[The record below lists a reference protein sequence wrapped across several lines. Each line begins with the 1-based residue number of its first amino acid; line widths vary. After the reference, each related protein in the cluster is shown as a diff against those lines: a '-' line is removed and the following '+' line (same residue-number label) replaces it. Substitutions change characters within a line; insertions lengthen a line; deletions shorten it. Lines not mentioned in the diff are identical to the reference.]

1 MKDQNAI
8 RHMGRSI
15 PMREASP
22 LLRGQGTYVGDLRFP
37 GMLHAAVLRSPHA
50 HAQIRSIDA
59 SGAVA
64 MAGVVRVL
72 TGEDIREAIEPFPSS
87 FEFHPR
93 PWLEAIK
100 PVLKG
105 PRARV
110 LALGKVRY
118 VGEPVAMVVAEDRYL
133 AEDALDG
140 IAVDYEELPPLVDPE
155 AALEPDAVRVHE
167 DAEDNVVFHFSIA
180 KGDVE
185 RALEDAPHRIR
196 ERLHHRRHG
205 GIPMEGRGVV
215 ATAEAKHRRLTV
227 WSSTQVPHSVRRQI
241 AAQLGLAEETIRVV
255 APHVGGGFGPK
266 VLVYPEEVLVPF
278 LALELGR
285 PVQWVEDRREHF
297 VSTAHARDQ
306 IHYVEVGFDDD
317 GRILGLKDR
326 FLLDN
331 GAYNP
336 MGLTDAYNTSAHLQG
351 PYRIPSLAVTG
362 TCVATNKVP
371 NAPYRGAGRP
381 EAVFVMERCIDR
393 IAGELGLDPAE
404 VRFRNFVQPEEIPYD
419 AGVLYRDGEP
429 VRYDNGDFP
438 GTLRKALDAC
448 RYEEVRAGQKEAA
461 RYREAR
467 RDRQAARGG
476 GALRDAD
483 AAAGSSDPM
492 QEVQGALRDP
502 DAGHEGLRDGQSPRD
517 GRYPG
522 VGIGFYTEGTGVGS
536 FEGARVE
543 VDSWG
548 KLLVSV
554 GASGH
559 GQGHETVFAQ
569 LTADLWGVTPEDVT
583 VVGGDTDAIRYGVG
597 TFASRSTVNAG
608 TAIHEASGRLKA
620 KVFELAGH
628 LLEANPDDLTTRD
641 GRVFVEERPDHGV
654 SLAELAGAAVPG
666 WATKLPEGMEP
677 RLEATYYYVPQTVTW
692 AHAAHVAV
700 VEVDADT
707 GEVTLLDYAVAHD
720 SGPAINPLFVE
731 GQVRGGVAQGIGGA
745 LYEEFVYDELGQLLT
760 GTFMDYLLPSCGE
773 VPAIKQV
780 HLETPSPLNPLGLK
794 GIGEGGAIAPP
805 VAVANAVVDAL
816 RPLGGIEISE
826 TPVTPERVLA
836 LIRRHRI
843 A

>member
-1 MKDQNAI
+1 MKDPGAR

-15 PMREASP
+15 PMREAEP
-22 LLRGQGTYVGDLRFP
+22 LLRGHGTYVSDLRFP

-50 HAQIRSIDA
+50 HARIRGIDTSA
-59 SGAVA
+59 ALT
-64 MAGVVRVL
+64 MPGVVRVL
-72 TGEDIREAIEPFPSS
+72 AGEDIRDAIEPFPSS
-87 FEFHPR
+87 FEFHPP
-93 PWLEAIK
+93 PWLDAVK

-110 LALGKVRY
+110 LALGKVHY
-118 VGEPVAMVVAEDRYL
+118 VGEPVAMVVAEDRYR

-140 IAVDYEELPPLVDPE
+140 IAVDYEPLPPVVDPE
-155 AALEPDAVRVHE
+155 AALEPDAGLVHD
-167 DAEDNVVFHFSIA
+167 DAGDNVVFRFSIA

-185 RALEDAPHRIR
+185 RALENAPHRIE

-205 GIPMEGRGVV
+205 GVPMEGRGVL
-215 ATAEAKHRRLTV
+215 ATTEVKPRRLTV
-227 WSSTQVPHSVRRQI
+227 WSSTQVPHSVRRQV

-266 VLVYPEEVLVPF
+266 VLVYPEEVLVPY
-278 LALELGR
+278 LSLELGR
-285 PVQWVEDRREHF
+285 PVQWIEDRREHF
-297 VSTAHARDQ
+297 ISTAHARDQ
-306 IHYVEVGFDDD
+306 IHYVELAFDED
-317 GRILGLKDR
+317 GRILALKDR

-419 AGVLYRDGEP
+419 AGILYRDGEP

-438 GTLRKALDAC
+438 ATLTKAMDAC
-448 RYEEVRAGQKEAA
+448 RYRDVRARQEEAQ
-461 RYREAR
+461 R
-467 RDRQAARGG
+467 
-476 GALRDAD
+476 
-483 AAAGSSDPM
+483 AG
-492 QEVQGALRDP
+492 R
-502 DAGHEGLRDGQSPRD
+502 HI
-517 GRYPG
+517 G

-543 VDSWG
+543 VDSSG

-569 LTADLWGVTPEDVT
+569 LAADLWGVTPEDVT
-583 VVGGDTDAIRYGVG
+583 VVGGDTDAIRYGCG

-608 TAIHEASGRLKA
+608 TAIHEATRRLKE

-666 WATKLPEGMEP
+666 WASRLPEGMEP
-677 RLEATYYYVPQTVTW
+677 NLEASYYYVPQTVTW
-692 AHAAHVAV
+692 ANAAHVAV
-700 VEVDADT
+700 VEVDPGT
-707 GEVTLLDYAVAHD
+707 GEVRLLDYAVAHD

-745 LYEEFVYDELGQLLT
+745 LYEEFVYDDLGQLLT
-760 GTFMDYLLPSCGE
+760 GTLLDYLLPGCGE
-773 VPAIKQV
+773 IPNIRQV

-805 VAVANAVVDAL
+805 VAIANAVVDAL
-816 RPLGGIEISE
+816 RPLGVEISE
-826 TPVTPERVLA
+826 TPVTPERLLA
-836 LIRRHRI
+836 LIRQRR
-843 A
+843 AR

>member
-1 MKDQNAI
+1 
-8 RHMGRSI
+8 
-15 PMREASP
+15 
-22 LLRGQGTYVGDLRFP
+22 
-37 GMLHAAVLRSPHA
+37 
-50 HAQIRSIDA
+50 
-59 SGAVA
+59 
-64 MAGVVRVL
+64 
-72 TGEDIREAIEPFPSS
+72 
-87 FEFHPR
+87 
-93 PWLEAIK
+93 
-100 PVLKG
+100 
-105 PRARV
+105 V

-140 IAVDYEELPPLVDPE
+140 VAVDYEELPPVVDPE
-155 AALEPDAVRVHE
+155 AALEPDAVRLHE
-167 DAEDNVVFHFSIA
+167 DADDNVVFHFSIA

-185 RALEDAPHRIR
+185 RALENAPHRIE

-205 GIPMEGRGVV
+205 GIPMEGRGLV
-215 ATAEAKHRRLTV
+215 AMAEVKPRRLTV

-241 AAQLGLAEETIRVV
+241 AAQLGMTEETIRVV

-266 VLVYPEEVLVPF
+266 VLVYPEEVLVPY

-285 PVQWVEDRREHF
+285 PVQWIEDRREHF
-297 VSTAHARDQ
+297 ISTAHARDQ
-306 IHYVEVGFDDD
+306 IHYVELGFDDD

-351 PYRIPSLAVTG
+351 PYRVPSLAVTG

-419 AGVLYRDGEP
+419 AGVLYRDGMP

-438 GTLRKALDAC
+438 ATLHKALEAC
-448 RYEEVRAGQKEAA
+448 RYQEVRSLQK
-461 RYREAR
+461 
-467 RDRQAARGG
+467 QAAREREAGSDAEVG
-476 GALRDAD
+476 RDPETVGEGDAPHRAD
-483 AAAGSSDPM
+483 ARREDN
-492 QEVQGALRDP
+492 V
-502 DAGHEGLRDGQSPRD
+502 LRDGETPQD
-517 GRYPG
+517 GRYVG

-543 VDSWG
+543 VDSSG
-548 KLLVSV
+548 KLHVSV

-569 LTADLWGVTPEDVT
+569 LTADLWGVAPEDVT

-608 TAIHEASGRLKA
+608 TAIHEATGRLKA

-641 GRVFVEERPDHGV
+641 GRVFVAERPDRGV

-666 WATKLPEGMEP
+666 WASKLPEGMDP

-700 VEVDADT
+700 VEVDTGT
-707 GEVTLLDYAVAHD
+707 GEVKLLDYAVAHD

-760 GTFMDYLLPSCGE
+760 GTFLDYLLPSCGE
-773 VPAIKQV
+773 VPDIRQV

-816 RPLGGIEISE
+816 RPLGKVEITE

-836 LIRRHRI
+836 LLRKHRVG
-843 A
+843 

>member
-1 MKDQNAI
+1 MKDQGAI

-15 PMREASP
+15 PMREADP
-22 LLRGQGTYVGDLRFP
+22 LLRGHGTYVGDLRLP

-50 HAQIRSIDA
+50 HATIRSIDA
-59 SGAVA
+59 SGALA
-64 MAGVVRVL
+64 MPGVVRVL
-72 TGEDIREAIEPFPSS
+72 TGEDIRDAIAPFPPS
-87 FEFHPR
+87 FEFHPAS
-93 PWLEAIK
+93 WLDAIK

-118 VGEPVAMVVAEDRYL
+118 VGEPVAMVVAEDRYR

-140 IAVDYEELPPLVDPE
+140 IAVEYEELPPVVDPE
-155 AALEPDAVRVHE
+155 AALEPDAARVHE
-167 DAEDNVVFHFSIA
+167 DAGDNVVFHFSIA

-185 RALEDAPHRIR
+185 RALEDAPHSIE

-215 ATAEAKHRRLTV
+215 AMAETKPRRLTV

-241 AAQLGLAEETIRVV
+241 ASLLDLTEESIRVV

-266 VLVYPEEVLVPF
+266 VVVYPEEVLVPY
-278 LALELGR
+278 LGLELGR

-306 IHYVEVGFDDD
+306 VHYVEVGFDDD
-317 GRILGLKDR
+317 GRIVGLKDR

-351 PYRIPSLAVTG
+351 PYRIPNLAVTG

-404 VRFRNFVQPEEIPYD
+404 VRFRNFVQPDDIPYD

-438 GTLRKALDAC
+438 ATLAKALDAC
-448 RYEEVRAGQKEAA
+448 CYDDVRARQQAAA
-461 RYREAR
+461 RDRENI
-467 RDRQAARGG
+467 
-476 GALRDAD
+476 GADEPA
-483 AAAGSSDPM
+483 
-492 QEVQGALRDP
+492 
-502 DAGHEGLRDGQSPRD
+502 RD
-517 GRYPG
+517 GRYVG

-543 VDSWG
+543 VDSAG

-559 GQGHETVFAQ
+559 GQGHETVFSQ
-569 LTADLWGVTPEDVT
+569 VTADLWGVTPDDVT
-583 VVGGDTDAIRYGVG
+583 VVGGDTDAIRYGIG

-608 TAIHEASGRLKA
+608 TAIHEASQRLKTKLFA
-620 KVFELAGH
+620 LAGH
-628 LLEANPDDLTTRD
+628 LLEANPDDLATRD
-641 GRVFVEERPDHGV
+641 GRVFVAERPDRGLT
-654 SLAELAGAAVPG
+654 LAELADAAVPG
-666 WATKLPEGMEP
+666 WASKLPDGMEP
-677 RLEATYYYVPQTVTW
+677 NLEATYYYVPRTVTW

-700 VEVDADT
+700 VEVDAAT
-707 GEVTLLDYAVAHD
+707 GEVKLLDYAVAHD
-720 SGPAINPLFVE
+720 SGPAVNPLFVE

-745 LYEEFVYDELGQLLT
+745 LYEEFVYDDLGQLLT

-816 RPLGGIEISE
+816 RPLGRVEISE
-826 TPVTPERVLA
+826 TPVTPDRVLA
-836 LIRRHRI
+836 LIRTHRPPNS
-843 A
+843 

>member
-1 MKDQNAI
+1 MKDKGAT

-15 PMREASP
+15 PMREAEP
-22 LLRGQGTYVGDLRFP
+22 LLRGRGTYVGDMRLP

-50 HAQIRSIDA
+50 HARIRTIDV

-64 MAGVVRVL
+64 MQGVVRVL
-72 TGEDIREAIEPFPSS
+72 TGEDIRNAIEPFPSS
-87 FEFHPR
+87 FEFHPA
-93 PWLEAIK
+93 PWLQAIK

-110 LALGKVRY
+110 LALGRVRY
-118 VGEPVAMVVAEDRYL
+118 VGEPVAMVVAEDRYV

-140 IAVDYEELPPLVDPE
+140 VAVDYEELPPVVDPE
-155 AALEPDAVRVHE
+155 AALEPDAVRIHE
-167 DAEDNVVFHFSIA
+167 DADDNVVFHFSIA

-185 RALEDAPHRIR
+185 RALENAPHRI
-196 ERLHHRRHG
+196 EDRLHHRRHG

-215 ATAEAKHRRLTV
+215 AMAEVKPRRLTV

-241 AAQLGLAEETIRVV
+241 AVQLGMTEETIRVV

-266 VLVYPEEVLVPF
+266 VLVYPEEVLVPY

-285 PVQWVEDRREHF
+285 PVQWIEDRREHF
-297 VSTAHARDQ
+297 ISTAHARDQ
-306 IHYVEVGFDDD
+306 IHYVELGFDDD
-317 GRILGLKDR
+317 GRILALKDR

-351 PYRIPSLAVTG
+351 PYRVPTLAVTG

-419 AGVLYRDGEP
+419 AGVLYRDGMP

-438 GTLRKALDAC
+438 ATLTKALDAC
-448 RYEEVRAGQKEAA
+448 GYHDVRARQK
-461 RYREAR
+461 
-467 RDRQAARGG
+467 QAAYQRESAA
-476 GALRDAD
+476 GAEPGRDAQTL
-483 AAAGSSDPM
+483 GEGGTPHR
-492 QEVQGALRDP
+492 V
-502 DAGHEGLRDGQSPRD
+502 DAGREGNVLRHEEASRD
-517 GRYPG
+517 GRYLG

-543 VDSWG
+543 VDSSG
-548 KLLVSV
+548 KLFVSV

-559 GQGHETVFAQ
+559 GQGHETVFSQ
-569 LTADLWGVTPEDVT
+569 LTADLWGMAPEDVT

-608 TAIHEASGRLKA
+608 TAIHEATRRLKD

-641 GRVFVEERPDHGV
+641 GRVFVAERPDRGV
-654 SLAELAGAAVPG
+654 SLAALAGAAVPG
-666 WATKLPEGMEP
+666 WASKLPEGMEP
-677 RLEATYYYVPQTVTW
+677 RLEATYYYVPRTVTW

-700 VEVDADT
+700 VEVDTGT
-707 GEVTLLDYAVAHD
+707 GEVKLLDYAVAHD

-760 GTFMDYLLPSCGE
+760 GTFLDYLLPSCGE
-773 VPAIKQV
+773 VPDIRQV

-816 RPLGGIEISE
+816 RPLGGIEIPE

-836 LIRRHRI
+836 LIRKNRTG
-843 A
+843 

>member
-1 MKDQNAI
+1 MKDQGAI

-15 PMREASP
+15 PMREAEP
-22 LLRGQGTYVGDLRFP
+22 LLRGKGTYVSDLRLP

-50 HAQIRSIDA
+50 HARIQAIDVSA
-59 SGAVA
+59 ALA
-64 MAGVVRVL
+64 MPGVVRVL
-72 TGEDIREAIEPFPSS
+72 TGEDIRDAIEPFPSS
-87 FEFHPR
+87 FEFHPA

-140 IAVDYEELPPLVDPE
+140 IAVDYEALPPVVDPE
-155 AALEPDAVRVHE
+155 AALEPDAVRIHE
-167 DAEDNVVFHFSIA
+167 DAGDNVVFHFSIA
-180 KGDVE
+180 KGNPD
-185 RALEDAPHRIR
+185 RALADAPRRIE

-215 ATAEAKHRRLTV
+215 AMAEVKPRRLTV

-241 AAQLGLAEETIRVV
+241 AGQLGMAEETVRVV

-266 VLVYPEEVLVPF
+266 VLVYPEEVLVPY

-285 PVQWVEDRREHF
+285 PVQWIEDRREHF
-297 VSTAHARDQ
+297 ISTAHARDQ
-306 IHYVEVGFDDD
+306 IHYVELAFDGD
-317 GRILGLKDR
+317 GRILALKDR

-351 PYRIPSLAVTG
+351 PYRIPNLAVTG

-393 IAGELGLDPAE
+393 IAGELDLDPAE
-404 VRFRNFVQPEEIPYD
+404 VRFRNLVQPEEIPYD
-419 AGVLYRDGEP
+419 AGILYRDGQP

-438 GTLRKALDAC
+438 ATLAKAMEAC
-448 RYEEVRAGQKEAA
+448 RYHEVRTRQNDAA
-461 RYREAR
+461 QDRVAVRSGRTTREGSTR
-467 RDRQAARGG
+467 
-476 GALRDAD
+476 RDAD
-483 AAAGSSDPM
+483 
-492 QEVQGALRDP
+492 VQR
-502 DAGHEGLRDGQSPRD
+502 ERIVRRDGEAPRD
-517 GRYPG
+517 GRYIG

-543 VDSWG
+543 VDSSG

-559 GQGHETVFAQ
+559 GQGHETVFSQ
-569 LTADLWGVTPEDVT
+569 LTADLWGVAPEDVT

-608 TAIHEASGRLKA
+608 TAIHEATRRLKA

-641 GRVFVEERPDHGV
+641 GRVFVAERPDRGV
-654 SLAELAGAAVPG
+654 SLAELAAAAVPG

-677 RLEATYYYVPQTVTW
+677 NLGATYYYVPQTVTW

-700 VEVDADT
+700 VEVDAGT
-707 GEVTLLDYAVAHD
+707 GEVKLLDYAVAHD

-760 GTFMDYLLPSCGE
+760 GTFMDYLMPTCGE

-836 LIRRHRI
+836 LIRHQRTVSP
-843 A
+843 

>member
-1 MKDQNAI
+1 MKDQGTI

-15 PMREASP
+15 PMREAEP
-22 LLRGQGTYVGDLRFP
+22 LLRGQGTYVSDLRFP

-50 HAQIRSIDA
+50 HARIQTIDVSA
-59 SGAVA
+59 ALA
-64 MAGVVRVL
+64 MPGVVRVL
-72 TGEDIREAIEPFPSS
+72 TGEDIRDAIEPFPSS
-87 FEFHPR
+87 FEFHPA

-105 PRARV
+105 PRARM

-140 IAVDYEELPPLVDPE
+140 IAVDYEALPPVVDPE
-155 AALEPDAVRVHE
+155 AALEPDAVRIHE
-167 DAEDNVVFHFSIA
+167 DAGDNVVFHFSIA
-180 KGDVE
+180 KGNPD
-185 RALEDAPHRIR
+185 RALADAPHRIE

-215 ATAEAKHRRLTV
+215 AMAEVKPRRLTV

-241 AAQLGLAEETIRVV
+241 AGQLGMAEETVRVV

-266 VLVYPEEVLVPF
+266 VLVYPEEVLVPY

-285 PVQWVEDRREHF
+285 PVQWIEDRREHF
-297 VSTAHARDQ
+297 ISTAHARDQ
-306 IHYVEVGFDDD
+306 IHYVELAFDGD
-317 GRILGLKDR
+317 GSILALKDR

-351 PYRIPSLAVTG
+351 PYRIPNLAVTG

-393 IAGELGLDPAE
+393 IAGELDLDPAE
-404 VRFRNFVQPEEIPYD
+404 VRFRNLVQPEEIPYD
-419 AGVLYRDGEP
+419 AGILYRDGQP

-438 GTLRKALDAC
+438 ATLAKAMEAC
-448 RYEEVRAGQKEAA
+448 RYHEVRTRQNDAA
-461 RYREAR
+461 QDREAVRSGRTTREGGTGTDADVQRERIVR
-467 RDRQAARGG
+467 RDGKA
-476 GALRDAD
+476 
-483 AAAGSSDPM
+483 P
-492 QEVQGALRDP
+492 
-502 DAGHEGLRDGQSPRD
+502 HD
-517 GRYPG
+517 GRYIG

-543 VDSWG
+543 VDSSG

-559 GQGHETVFAQ
+559 GQGHETVFSQ

-608 TAIHEASGRLKA
+608 TAIHEATRRLKT

-641 GRVFVEERPDHGV
+641 GRVFVAERPDRGV
-654 SLAELAGAAVPG
+654 SLAELAAAAVPG

-677 RLEATYYYVPQTVTW
+677 NLEATYYYVPQTVTW

-700 VEVDADT
+700 VEVDAGT
-707 GEVTLLDYAVAHD
+707 GEVKLLDYAVAHD

-745 LYEEFVYDELGQLLT
+745 LYEEFVYDEMGQLLT
-760 GTFMDYLLPSCGE
+760 GTFLDYLMPTCGE

-836 LIRRHRI
+836 LIRKNRLG
-843 A
+843 

>member
-1 MKDQNAI
+1 MKDQGTI

-15 PMREASP
+15 PMREAEP
-22 LLRGQGTYVGDLRFP
+22 LLRGQGTYVSDLRFP
-37 GMLHAAVLRSPHA
+37 GMLQAAVLRSPHA
-50 HAQIRSIDA
+50 HASIQAIDVSA
-59 SGAVA
+59 ALA
-64 MAGVVRVL
+64 MPGVVRVL
-72 TGEDIREAIEPFPSS
+72 TGEDIRDAIEPFPSS
-87 FEFHPR
+87 FEFHPA

-140 IAVDYEELPPLVDPE
+140 IAVDYEALPPVVDPE
-155 AALEPDAVRVHE
+155 AALEPDAVRLHG
-167 DAEDNVVFHFSIA
+167 DADDNVVFHFSIA
-180 KGDVE
+180 KGNPDE
-185 RALEDAPHRIR
+185 ALAHAPHRIE

-215 ATAEAKHRRLTV
+215 AMAEVKPRRLTV

-241 AAQLGLAEETIRVV
+241 AGQLGMAEETIRVV

-266 VLVYPEEVLVPF
+266 VLVYPEEVLVPY

-285 PVQWVEDRREHF
+285 PVQWIEDRREHF
-297 VSTAHARDQ
+297 ISTAHARDQ
-306 IHYVEVGFDDD
+306 IHYVELAFDGD
-317 GRILGLKDR
+317 GRILALKDR

-351 PYRIPSLAVTG
+351 PYRIPNLAVTG

-393 IAGELGLDPAE
+393 IAGELDLDPAE
-404 VRFRNFVQPEEIPYD
+404 VRFRNLVQPEEIPYD
-419 AGVLYRDGEP
+419 AGILYRDGQP

-438 GTLRKALDAC
+438 ATLAKAMEAC
-448 RYEEVRAGQKEAA
+448 RYHEVRTRQNDAA
-461 RYREAR
+461 QVREAVRRGRTTREGGTRHDADGQREGMVR
-467 RDRQAARGG
+467 RDGEA
-476 GALRDAD
+476 
-483 AAAGSSDPM
+483 
-492 QEVQGALRDP
+492 
-502 DAGHEGLRDGQSPRD
+502 PRD
-517 GRYPG
+517 GRYIG

-543 VDSWG
+543 VDSSG

-559 GQGHETVFAQ
+559 GQGHETVFSQ

-608 TAIHEASGRLKA
+608 TAIHEATRRLKA

-641 GRVFVEERPDHGV
+641 GRVFVAERPGHGV
-654 SLAELAGAAVPG
+654 SLSELAAAAVPG

-677 RLEATYYYVPQTVTW
+677 NLEATYYYVPQTVTW

-700 VEVDADT
+700 VEVDAGT
-707 GEVTLLDYAVAHD
+707 GEVELLDYAVAHD

-745 LYEEFVYDELGQLLT
+745 LYEEFVYDETGQLLT
-760 GTFMDYLLPSCGE
+760 GTFLDYLMPTCGE

-836 LIRRHRI
+836 LIRKVRSE
-843 A
+843 

>member
-1 MKDQNAI
+1 MKEQGAI

-15 PMREASP
+15 PMREAEP
-22 LLRGQGTYVGDLRFP
+22 LLRGQGTYVADLRFP
-37 GMLHAAVLRSPHA
+37 GMLYAAVLRSPHA
-50 HAQIRSIDA
+50 HARIRGIDVSA
-59 SGAVA
+59 ALS
-64 MAGVVRVL
+64 MPGVVRVL
-72 TGEDIREAIEPFPSS
+72 TGADVRDAIAPFPPS
-87 FEFHPR
+87 FEFHPA
-93 PWLEAIK
+93 PWLNAIK

-110 LALGKVRY
+110 LALDKVRY
-118 VGEPVAMVVAEDRYL
+118 VGEPVAIVVAEDRYR

-140 IAVDYEELPPLVDPE
+140 IAVDYEELPPVVDPE
-155 AALEPDAVRVHE
+155 AALAPGAARIHE
-167 DAEDNVVFHFSIA
+167 DADDNVVFHFSIA
-180 KGDVE
+180 KGDAD
-185 RALEDAPHRIR
+185 RAFADAPHRIE

-215 ATAEAKHRRLTV
+215 AMAEVKPRRLTV

-241 AAQLGLAEETIRVV
+241 ASQLGLAEEIIRVV

-266 VLVYPEEVLVPF
+266 VVVYPEEVLVPY

-285 PVQWVEDRREHF
+285 PVQWIEDRREHF
-297 VSTAHARDQ
+297 ISTAHARDQ
-306 IHYVEVGFDDD
+306 IHYVELAFDGD
-317 GRILGLKDR
+317 GSILALRDR

-351 PYRIPSLAVTG
+351 PYRVPNLAVTG
-362 TCVATNKVP
+362 TCVTTNKVP

-393 IAGELGLDPAE
+393 IAGALDLDPAE

-419 AGVLYRDGEP
+419 AGVLYRDGMP

-438 GTLRKALDAC
+438 ATLRKAMDAC
-448 RYEEVRAGQKEAA
+448 GYEEVRARQRKAAADREAA
-461 RYREAR
+461 HGAEVERHTR
-467 RDRQAARGG
+467 AAPGG
-476 GALRDAD
+476 DELRDTD
-483 AAAGSSDPM
+483 T
-492 QEVQGALRDP
+492 VRQGDT
-502 DAGHEGLRDGQSPRD
+502 LRDGETSRD
-517 GRYPG
+517 RRYVG

-543 VDSWG
+543 VDSSG

-559 GQGHETVFAQ
+559 GQGHETVFSQ
-569 LTADLWGVTPEDVT
+569 LTADLWEVAPEDVT

-608 TAIHEASGRLKA
+608 TAIHEATRRLKA

-628 LLEANPDDLTTRD
+628 LLEANPDDLATRG
-641 GRVFVEERPDHGV
+641 GRVFVEERPEHGI

-666 WATKLPEGMEP
+666 WASKLPEGMEP
-677 RLEATYYYVPQTVTW
+677 NLEATYYYVPRTVTW
-692 AHAAHVAV
+692 AHAAHVVV
-700 VEVDADT
+700 VEVDAGT
-707 GEVTLLDYAVAHD
+707 GEVRLLDYAVAHD

-745 LYEEFVYDELGQLLT
+745 LYEEFVYDDLGQLLT
-760 GTFMDYLLPSCGE
+760 GTFLDYLMPTCGE
-773 VPAIKQV
+773 VPAIRQV
-780 HLETPSPLNPLGLK
+780 HIETPSPLNPLGLK

-816 RPLGGIEISE
+816 RPLGRVEISE

-836 LIRRHRI
+836 LIRGHHD
-843 A
+843 

>member
-1 MKDQNAI
+1 MKDQGAT

-15 PMREASP
+15 PMREAEP
-22 LLRGQGTYVGDLRFP
+22 LLRGQGTYVSDLRFP

-50 HAQIRSIDA
+50 HASIR
-59 SGAVA
+59 AVDTSAALA
-64 MAGVVRVL
+64 MPGIVQVL
-72 TGEDIREAIEPFPSS
+72 TGEDIREAIEPFPPS
-87 FEFHPR
+87 FEFHPA
-93 PWLEAIK
+93 PWLQAIK

-140 IAVDYEELPPLVDPE
+140 VAVDYEELPPVVDPE
-155 AALEPDAVRVHE
+155 AALEPDAVRLHE
-167 DAEDNVVFHFSIA
+167 DADDNVVFHFSIA

-185 RALEDAPHRIR
+185 RALENAPHRIE

-205 GIPMEGRGVV
+205 GIPMEGRGLV
-215 ATAEAKHRRLTV
+215 AMADVKPRRLTV

-241 AAQLGLAEETIRVV
+241 AAQLGMTEETIRVV

-266 VLVYPEEVLVPF
+266 VLVYPEEVLVPY

-285 PVQWVEDRREHF
+285 PVQWIEDRREHF
-297 VSTAHARDQ
+297 ISTAHARDQ
-306 IHYVEVGFDDD
+306 IHYVELGFDDD

-351 PYRIPSLAVTG
+351 PYRVPSLAVTG

-419 AGVLYRDGEP
+419 AGVLYRDGMP

-438 GTLRKALDAC
+438 ATLHKALEAC
-448 RYEEVRAGQKEAA
+448 RYQEVRSLQK
-461 RYREAR
+461 
-467 RDRQAARGG
+467 QAAREREAGSDAEVG
-476 GALRDAD
+476 RDPETVGEGDAPHRAD
-483 AAAGSSDPM
+483 ARREDN
-492 QEVQGALRDP
+492 V
-502 DAGHEGLRDGQSPRD
+502 LRDGEAPQD
-517 GRYPG
+517 GRYVG

-543 VDSWG
+543 VDSSG
-548 KLLVSV
+548 KLHVSV

-569 LTADLWGVTPEDVT
+569 LTADLWGVAPEDVT

-608 TAIHEASGRLKA
+608 TAIHEATRRLKA

-641 GRVFVEERPDHGV
+641 GRVFVAERPDRGV
-654 SLAELAGAAVPG
+654 SLTELAGAAVPG
-666 WATKLPEGMEP
+666 WASKLPEGMDP

-700 VEVDADT
+700 VEVDTGT
-707 GEVTLLDYAVAHD
+707 GEVKLLDYAVAHD

-760 GTFMDYLLPSCGE
+760 GTFLDYLLPSCGE
-773 VPAIKQV
+773 VPDIRQV

-836 LIRRHRI
+836 LLRRHRVG
-843 A
+843 

>member
-1 MKDQNAI
+1 MKDQGAT

-15 PMREASP
+15 PMREAEP
-22 LLRGQGTYVGDLRFP
+22 LLRGQGTYVSDLRFP

-50 HAQIRSIDA
+50 HARIRAVDA
-59 SGAVA
+59 SGALA
-64 MAGVVRVL
+64 MPGVVRVL
-72 TGEDIREAIEPFPSS
+72 TGEDVRESIEPFPPS
-87 FEFHPR
+87 FEFHPA
-93 PWLEAIK
+93 PWLQAIK

-110 LALGKVRY
+110 LALDKVRY
-118 VGEPVAMVVAEDRYL
+118 VGEPVAMVAAEDRYL

-140 IAVDYEELPPLVDPE
+140 VAVDYEELPPVVDPE

-167 DAEDNVVFHFSIA
+167 DADDNVVFHFSIA

-185 RALEDAPHRIR
+185 RALENAPHRIQ

-215 ATAEAKHRRLTV
+215 AMAEVKPRRLTV

-241 AAQLGLAEETIRVV
+241 ASQLGMTEEAIRVV

-266 VLVYPEEVLVPF
+266 VLVYPEEVLVPY
-278 LALELGR
+278 LALKLGR
-285 PVQWVEDRREHF
+285 PVQWIEDRREHF
-297 VSTAHARDQ
+297 ISTAHARDQ
-306 IHYVEVGFDDD
+306 IHYVELGFDDD
-317 GRILGLKDR
+317 GRILALKDR

-351 PYRIPSLAVTG
+351 PYRVPSLAVTG

-419 AGVLYRDGEP
+419 AGVLYRDGMP

-438 GTLRKALDAC
+438 ATLTKALDAC
-448 RYEEVRAGQKEAA
+448 RYDDVRARQK
-461 RYREAR
+461 
-467 RDRQAARGG
+467 Q
-476 GALRDAD
+476 
-483 AAAGSSDPM
+483 
-492 QEVQGALRDP
+492 
-502 DAGHEGLRDGQSPRD
+502 PRPH
-517 GRYPG
+517 GCYLG

-543 VDSWG
+543 VDSSG

-569 LTADLWGVTPEDVT
+569 LTADLWGVVPEDVT

-608 TAIHEASGRLKA
+608 TAIHEATRRLKG

-628 LLEANPDDLTTRD
+628 LLEANPDDLTTRG
-641 GRVFVEERPDHGV
+641 GRVFVAERPDHGV

-666 WATKLPEGMEP
+666 WASKLPEEMEP

-700 VEVDADT
+700 VEVDAGT

-745 LYEEFVYDELGQLLT
+745 LYEEFVYDELGQLLS
-760 GTFMDYLLPSCGE
+760 GTFLDYLLPSCGE
-773 VPAIKQV
+773 VPDIRQV

-816 RPLGGIEISE
+816 RPFGGIEISE

-836 LIRRHRI
+836 LLRKHRRG
-843 A
+843 

>member
-1 MKDQNAI
+1 MKDQGAT

-15 PMREASP
+15 PMREAEP
-22 LLRGQGTYVGDLRFP
+22 LLRGQGTYVSDLRFP

-50 HAQIRSIDA
+50 HASIRAVDA
-59 SGAVA
+59 SAALA
-64 MAGVVRVL
+64 MPGVVRVL
-72 TGEDIREAIEPFPSS
+72 TGEDIREAIEPFPPS
-87 FEFHPR
+87 FEFHPA
-93 PWLEAIK
+93 PWLQAIK

-140 IAVDYEELPPLVDPE
+140 VAVDYEELPPVVDPE
-155 AALEPDAVRVHE
+155 AALEPDAVRLHE
-167 DAEDNVVFHFSIA
+167 DADDNVVFHFSIA
-180 KGDVE
+180 KGNVE
-185 RALEDAPHRIR
+185 RALENAPHRIE

-205 GIPMEGRGVV
+205 GIPMEGRGLV
-215 ATAEAKHRRLTV
+215 AMAEVKPRRLTV

-241 AAQLGLAEETIRVV
+241 AAQLGMTEETIRVV

-266 VLVYPEEVLVPF
+266 VLVYPEEVLVPY

-285 PVQWVEDRREHF
+285 PVQWIEDRREHF
-297 VSTAHARDQ
+297 ISTAHARDQ
-306 IHYVEVGFDDD
+306 IHYVELGFDDD

-351 PYRIPSLAVTG
+351 PYRVPSLAVTG

-419 AGVLYRDGEP
+419 AGVLYRDGMP

-438 GTLRKALDAC
+438 ATLHKALEAC
-448 RYEEVRAGQKEAA
+448 RYQEVRSRQKEAA
-461 RYREAR
+461 GGRETAGDAEIGR
-467 RDRQAARGG
+467 NPEAAR
-476 GALRDAD
+476 
-483 AAAGSSDPM
+483 
-492 QEVQGALRDP
+492 
-502 DAGHEGLRDGQSPRD
+502 HD
-517 GRYPG
+517 GRYIG
-522 VGIGFYTEGTGVGS
+522 AGIGFYTEGTGVGS

-543 VDSWG
+543 VDSSG

-569 LTADLWGVTPEDVT
+569 LTADLWGVAPEDVT

-608 TAIHEASGRLKA
+608 TAIHEATRRLKA

-641 GRVFVEERPDHGV
+641 GRVFVAERPDRGV

-666 WATKLPEGMEP
+666 WASKLPEGMDP

-700 VEVDADT
+700 VEVDTGT
-707 GEVTLLDYAVAHD
+707 GEVKLLDYAVAHD

-760 GTFMDYLLPSCGE
+760 GTFLDYLLPSCGE
-773 VPAIKQV
+773 VPDIRQV

-836 LIRRHRI
+836 LLRRHRVG
-843 A
+843 

>member
-1 MKDQNAI
+1 MKDQGA
-8 RHMGRSI
+8 RRYMGRSVL
-15 PMREASP
+15 MREAEP
-22 LLRGQGTYVGDLRFP
+22 LLRGRGTYVSDLRFP

-50 HAQIRSIDA
+50 HARISNIDVSEA
-59 SGAVA
+59 LA
-64 MAGVVRVL
+64 MPGVVRVL
-72 TGEDIREAIEPFPSS
+72 TGEDIRDAIAPFPSS
-87 FEFHPR
+87 FEFHPP
-93 PWLEAIK
+93 PWLDAVK

-110 LALGKVRY
+110 LAFGKVHY

-140 IAVDYEELPPLVDPE
+140 IAVDYEALTPVVDPE
-155 AALEPDAVRVHE
+155 AALEPGAVRVHE
-167 DAEDNVVFHFSIA
+167 DADDNVVFHFEIA
-180 KGDVE
+180 KGNVD
-185 RALEDAPHRIR
+185 RAFETAPHRIE

-215 ATAEAKHRRLTV
+215 AVAEVKPRGLTV

-241 AAQLGLAEETIRVV
+241 ATQLGLAEETLRVV

-266 VLVYPEEVLVPF
+266 VVVYPEEILVPY

-285 PVQWVEDRREHF
+285 PVQWIEDRREHF
-297 VSTAHARDQ
+297 ISTAHARDQ
-306 IHYVEVGFDDD
+306 IHYVEVAFDGD
-317 GRILGLKDR
+317 GRILALKDR

-351 PYRIPSLAVTG
+351 PYRIPNLAVAG

-393 IAGELGLDPAE
+393 IAGSSASTRPKCASGTSCSPRRSPTTPASSTGMANAC
-404 VRFRNFVQPEEIPYD
+404 VTTT
-419 AGVLYRDGEP
+419 AT
-429 VRYDNGDFP
+429 FP
-438 GTLRKALDAC
+438 TTLAKAMDAC
-448 RYEEVRAGQKEAA
+448 RYHDVRAQQKEAQ
-461 RYREAR
+461 
-467 RDRQAARGG
+467 QAQQA
-476 GALRDAD
+476 
-483 AAAGSSDPM
+483 
-492 QEVQGALRDP
+492 
-502 DAGHEGLRDGQSPRD
+502 
-517 GRYPG
+517 GRYIG

-543 VDSWG
+543 VDSSG
-548 KLLVSV
+548 KLRVSV

-559 GQGHETVFAQ
+559 GQGHETVFSQ

-583 VVGGDTDAIRYGVG
+583 VVGGDTAAIRYGCG

-608 TAIHEASGRLKA
+608 TAIHEATQRLKA

-654 SLAELAGAAVPG
+654 SLAELAAAAVPG
-666 WATKLPEGMEP
+666 WASRMPEGMEP
-677 RLEATYYYVPQTVTW
+677 NLEATYYYVPQTVTW
-692 AHAAHVAV
+692 ANAAHVAV
-700 VEVDADT
+700 VEVDTGT
-707 GEVTLLDYAVAHD
+707 GEVKLLDYAVAHD

-745 LYEEFVYDELGQLLT
+745 LYEEFVYDEQGQLLT
-760 GTFMDYLLPSCGE
+760 GTFLDYLMPTCGE
-773 VPAIKQV
+773 VPNIRQV

-836 LIRRHRI
+836 LIRRHRTG
-843 A
+843 

>member
-1 MKDQNAI
+1 
-8 RHMGRSI
+8 
-15 PMREASP
+15 MREAEP
-22 LLRGQGTYVGDLRFP
+22 LLRGQGTYVSDLRFP

-50 HAQIRSIDA
+50 HATIQAIDVSA
-59 SGAVA
+59 ALA
-64 MAGVVRVL
+64 MPGVVRVL
-72 TGEDIREAIEPFPSS
+72 TGEDIRDAIEPFPSS
-87 FEFHPR
+87 FEFHPA
-93 PWLEAIK
+93 PWLDAIK

-118 VGEPVAMVVAEDRYL
+118 VGEPVAMVVAEDRYV

-140 IAVDYEELPPLVDPE
+140 IAVDYEALPPVVDPE
-155 AALEPDAVRVHE
+155 AALEPDAVRIHE
-167 DAEDNVVFHFSIA
+167 DADDNVVFHFSIA
-180 KGDVE
+180 KGNPD
-185 RALEDAPHRIR
+185 RALADAPHRIE

-215 ATAEAKHRRLTV
+215 AMAEVKPRRLTV

-266 VLVYPEEVLVPF
+266 VLVYPEEVLVPY

-285 PVQWVEDRREHF
+285 PVQWIEDRREHF
-297 VSTAHARDQ
+297 ISTAHARDQ
-306 IHYVEVGFDDD
+306 IHYVELGFDDD
-317 GRILGLKDR
+317 GRILSLKDR

-351 PYRIPSLAVTG
+351 PYRIPNLAVTG

-404 VRFRNFVQPEEIPYD
+404 VRFRNLVQPEEIPYD
-419 AGVLYRDGEP
+419 AGILYRDGQP

-438 GTLRKALDAC
+438 ATLTKAMEAC
-448 RYEEVRAGQKEAA
+448 RYHEVRTRQNDAA
-461 RYREAR
+461 QDREAVRSGRATREGGTRHDADVQREGIVR
-467 RDRQAARGG
+467 RDGEAPG
-476 GALRDAD
+476 
-483 AAAGSSDPM
+483 
-492 QEVQGALRDP
+492 
-502 DAGHEGLRDGQSPRD
+502 D
-517 GRYPG
+517 GRYIG

-543 VDSWG
+543 VDSSG

-559 GQGHETVFAQ
+559 GQGHETVFSQ

-608 TAIHEASGRLKA
+608 TAIHEATRRLKA

-628 LLEANPDDLTTRD
+628 LLEANPDDLTTRE
-641 GRVFVEERPDHGV
+641 GRVFVAERPGHGV

-666 WATKLPEGMEP
+666 WASKLPDGMEP
-677 RLEATYYYVPQTVTW
+677 NLEATYYYVPLTVTW

-700 VEVDADT
+700 VEVDAGT
-707 GEVTLLDYAVAHD
+707 GEVKLLDYAVAHD

-745 LYEEFVYDELGQLLT
+745 LYEEFVYDEMGQLLT
-760 GTFMDYLLPSCGE
+760 GTFLDYLVPTCGE

-816 RPLGGIEISE
+816 RPLGPVEISE

-836 LIRRHRI
+836 LLRQHRKG
-843 A
+843 

>member
-1 MKDQNAI
+1 MKDQGAI

-15 PMREASP
+15 RMREADP
-22 LLRGQGTYVGDLRFP
+22 LLRGKGSYVGDLRLP

-50 HAQIRSIDA
+50 HATIRRIDA
-59 SGAVA
+59 SGALA
-64 MAGVVRVL
+64 MPGVVRVL
-72 TGEDIREAIEPFPSS
+72 TGEDIRDAIAPFPPS
-87 FEFHPR
+87 FEFHPA
-93 PWLEAIK
+93 PWLDAIK

-118 VGEPVAMVVAEDRYL
+118 VGEPVAMVVAEDRYR

-140 IAVDYEELPPLVDPE
+140 IEVDYEELPPVVDPE
-155 AALEPDAVRVHE
+155 AALAPDAARVHE
-167 DAEDNVVFHFSIA
+167 DAGDNIVFHFSIA

-185 RALEDAPHRIR
+185 RALENAPHRIE

-215 ATAEAKHRRLTV
+215 AMAETKPRRLTV

-241 AAQLGLAEETIRVV
+241 GSQLGLAEESIRVV

-266 VLVYPEEVLVPF
+266 VVVYPEEVLVPY

-306 IHYVEVGFDDD
+306 LHYVELGFDGD
-317 GRILGLKDR
+317 GRIVGLRDR

-351 PYRIPSLAVTG
+351 PYRIPNLAVTG

-404 VRFRNFVQPEEIPYD
+404 VRYRNFVQPDEIPYD

-438 GTLRKALDAC
+438 ATLAKALDAC
-448 RYEEVRAGQKEAA
+448 GYDDVRARQKAAA
-461 RYREAR
+461 RHRENT
-467 RDRQAARGG
+467 G
-476 GALRDAD
+476 
-483 AAAGSSDPM
+483 
-492 QEVQGALRDP
+492 
-502 DAGHEGLRDGQSPRD
+502 DGEPARD
-517 GRYPG
+517 GRYLG

-543 VDSWG
+543 VDSAG

-559 GQGHETVFAQ
+559 GQGHETVFSQ
-569 LTADLWGVTPEDVT
+569 LTADLWGVTPDDVT

-608 TAIHEASGRLKA
+608 TAIHEASQRLKTKLFA
-620 KVFELAGH
+620 LAGH
-628 LLEANPDDLTTRD
+628 LLEANPDDLATRD
-641 GRVFVEERPDHGV
+641 GRVFVAERPDRGLT
-654 SLAELAGAAVPG
+654 LAELAGAAVPG
-666 WATKLPEGMEP
+666 WASKLPDGMEP
-677 RLEATYYYVPQTVTW
+677 NLAATYYYVPRTVTW

-700 VEVDADT
+700 VEVDAGT
-707 GEVTLLDYAVAHD
+707 GEVKLVDYAVAHD
-720 SGPAINPLFVE
+720 SGPAVNPLFVE

-745 LYEEFVYDELGQLLT
+745 LYEEFVYDDLGQLLT

-816 RPLGGIEISE
+816 RPLGRVEISE

-836 LIRRHRI
+836 LIRAHRTL
-843 A
+843 AGC

>member
-1 MKDQNAI
+1 
-8 RHMGRSI
+8 MGRSI
-15 PMREASP
+15 PMREAEP
-22 LLRGQGTYVGDLRFP
+22 LLRGHGTYVSDLRLP

-50 HAQIRSIDA
+50 HARIRGIDTSTA
-59 SGAVA
+59 LT
-64 MAGVVRVL
+64 MPGVVRVL
-72 TGEDIREAIEPFPSS
+72 AGEDIRDAIEPFPSS
-87 FEFHPR
+87 FEFHPP
-93 PWLEAIK
+93 PWLDAVK

-110 LALGKVRY
+110 LALGKVHY
-118 VGEPVAMVVAEDRYL
+118 VGEPVAMVVAEDRYR

-140 IAVDYEELPPLVDPE
+140 IAVDYEPLPPVVDPE
-155 AALEPDAVRVHE
+155 AALEPDAGLVHD
-167 DAEDNVVFHFSIA
+167 DAGDNVVFRFSIA

-185 RALEDAPHRIR
+185 RALENAPHRIE

-205 GIPMEGRGVV
+205 GVPMEGRGVL
-215 ATAEAKHRRLTV
+215 ATVEVKPRRLTV

-266 VLVYPEEVLVPF
+266 VLVYPEEVLVPY
-278 LALELGR
+278 LSLELGR
-285 PVQWVEDRREHF
+285 PVQWIEDRREHF
-297 VSTAHARDQ
+297 ISTAHARDQ
-306 IHYVEVGFDDD
+306 IHYVELAFDED
-317 GRILGLKDR
+317 GRILALKDR

-419 AGVLYRDGEP
+419 AGILYRDGEP

-438 GTLRKALDAC
+438 ATLTKAMEAC
-448 RYEEVRAGQKEAA
+448 RYRDVRARQEEAQ
-461 RYREAR
+461 R
-467 RDRQAARGG
+467 
-476 GALRDAD
+476 
-483 AAAGSSDPM
+483 AG
-492 QEVQGALRDP
+492 R
-502 DAGHEGLRDGQSPRD
+502 HI
-517 GRYPG
+517 G

-543 VDSWG
+543 VDSSG

-569 LTADLWGVTPEDVT
+569 LAADLWGVTPEDVT
-583 VVGGDTDAIRYGVG
+583 VVGGDTDAIRYGCG

-608 TAIHEASGRLKA
+608 TAIHEATRRLKE

-666 WATKLPEGMEP
+666 WASRLPEGMEP
-677 RLEATYYYVPQTVTW
+677 NLEASYYYVPQTVTW
-692 AHAAHVAV
+692 ANAAHVVV
-700 VEVDADT
+700 VEVDPGT
-707 GEVTLLDYAVAHD
+707 GEVRLLDYAVAHD

-745 LYEEFVYDELGQLLT
+745 LYEEFVYDDLGQLLT
-760 GTFMDYLLPSCGE
+760 GTLLDYLLPGCGE
-773 VPAIKQV
+773 IPNIRQV

-805 VAVANAVVDAL
+805 VAIANAVVDAL
-816 RPLGGIEISE
+816 RPLGVEISE
-826 TPVTPERVLA
+826 TPVTPERLLA
-836 LIRRHRI
+836 LIRGRRTR
-843 A
+843 

>member
-1 MKDQNAI
+1 M

-15 PMREASP
+15 PMREAEP

-50 HAQIRSIDA
+50 HAAVRGIDVGAALSIP
-59 SGAVA
+59 
-64 MAGVVRVL
+64 GVVRVL
-72 TGEDIREAIEPFPSS
+72 TGADVRDAIAPFPSS
-87 FEFHPR
+87 FEFHPP
-93 PWLEAIK
+93 PWLNAIK

-110 LALGKVRY
+110 LALDKVRY
-118 VGEPVAMVVAEDRYL
+118 VGEPVAMVVAEDRYR

-140 IAVDYEELPPLVDPE
+140 IAVEYEELPPVVDPE
-155 AALEPDAVRVHE
+155 AALEPDAVRLHD
-167 DAEDNVVFHFSIA
+167 DADDNVVFHFSIA

-185 RALEDAPHRIR
+185 QAFADAPHRIE

-215 ATAEAKHRRLTV
+215 AMAEVKPRRLTV

-241 AAQLGLAEETIRVV
+241 ASQLGLAEEIIRVV

-266 VLVYPEEVLVPF
+266 VVVYPEEVLVPY

-285 PVQWVEDRREHF
+285 PVQWIEDRREHF
-297 VSTAHARDQ
+297 ISTAHARDQ
-306 IHYVEVGFDDD
+306 IHYVELAFDGD
-317 GRILGLKDR
+317 GRVLALRDR

-351 PYRIPSLAVTG
+351 PYRIPNLAVTG

-393 IAGELGLDPAE
+393 IAGALDLDPAE

-419 AGVLYRDGEP
+419 AGVLYRDGMP

-438 GTLRKALDAC
+438 ATLRKALDAC
-448 RYEEVRAGQKEAA
+448 RYDDVRARQEKAA
-461 RYREAR
+461 PDDRYI
-467 RDRQAARGG
+467 
-476 GALRDAD
+476 
-483 AAAGSSDPM
+483 
-492 QEVQGALRDP
+492 
-502 DAGHEGLRDGQSPRD
+502 
-517 GRYPG
+517 G

-543 VDSWG
+543 VDSSG

-569 LTADLWGVTPEDVT
+569 LTADLWGVAPEDVT
-583 VVGGDTDAIRYGVG
+583 VIGGDTAAIRYGCG

-608 TAIHEASGRLKA
+608 TAIHETTRRLKA

-641 GRVFVEERPDHGV
+641 GRVFVAERPDHGV
-654 SLAELAGAAVPG
+654 SLAELAAAAVPG
-666 WATKLPEGMEP
+666 WASKMPEGMEP
-677 RLEATYYYVPQTVTW
+677 NLEASYYYVPQTVTW

-700 VEVDADT
+700 VEVDAGT

-745 LYEEFVYDELGQLLT
+745 LYEEFVYDDLGQLLT
-760 GTFMDYLLPSCGE
+760 GTFLDYLMPTCGE

-780 HLETPSPLNPLGLK
+780 HIETPSPLNPLGLK

-816 RPLGGIEISE
+816 RPVAKIEISE

-836 LIRRHRI
+836 LLRRHRD
-843 A
+843 

>member
-1 MKDQNAI
+1 
-8 RHMGRSI
+8 
-15 PMREASP
+15 MREAEP
-22 LLRGQGTYVGDLRFP
+22 LLRGQGTYVSDLRFP

-50 HAQIRSIDA
+50 HARIRGIDA
-59 SGAVA
+59 SGALA
-64 MAGVVRVL
+64 MPGVVRVV
-72 TGEDIREAIEPFPSS
+72 TGKDVRDAIEPFPSS

-93 PWLEAIK
+93 PWLQAIK

-110 LALGKVRY
+110 VALDKVVY
-118 VGEPVAMVVAEDRYL
+118 VGEPVAVAVAEDRYR

-140 IAVDYEELPPLVDPE
+140 IAVDYDELPPVADPE
-155 AALEPDAVRVHE
+155 AALAPDAVRVHD
-167 DAEDNVVFHFSIA
+167 DAGDNAVFHFSIA

-185 RALEDAPHRIR
+185 RAFETAPHRIE

-215 ATAEAKHRRLTV
+215 AAAEARPRRLTV

-241 AAQLGLAEETIRVV
+241 ATQLGLAEETIRVV

-266 VLVYPEEVLVPF
+266 VLVYPEEILVPW

-285 PVQWVEDRREHF
+285 PVQWIEDRREHF

-306 IHYVEVGFDDD
+306 IHYVEAAFDGD
-317 GRILGLKDR
+317 GRILGIRDR

-336 MGLTDAYNTSAHLQG
+336 MGLTDAYNTAAHLQG

-404 VRFRNFVQPEEIPYD
+404 VRFRNFVQPEDIPYD

-438 GTLRKALDAC
+438 ATLAKALDAC
-448 RYEEVRAGQKEAA
+448 RYHDVRARQQEAA
-461 RYREAR
+461 RNLETAR
-467 RDRQAARGG
+467 AGDAVRHGETPRYGAAARDRNAAQDGETARARNATQDGE
-476 GALRDAD
+476 
-483 AAAGSSDPM
+483 AA
-492 QEVQGALRDP
+492 
-502 DAGHEGLRDGQSPRD
+502 RD
-517 GRYPG
+517 GRYLG

-543 VDSWG
+543 VDSSG
-548 KLLVSV
+548 RLRVSV

-569 LTADLWGVTPEDVT
+569 ITADLWGMAPEDVT

-608 TAIHEASGRLKA
+608 TAIHEATRRLKE

-666 WATKLPEGMEP
+666 WASKLPEDMEP

-700 VEVDADT
+700 VEVDAGT
-707 GEVTLLDYAVAHD
+707 GEVKLLDYAVAHD
-720 SGPAINPLFVE
+720 SGPAVNPLFVE

-816 RPLGGIEISE
+816 RPLGRIEISE

-836 LIRRHRI
+836 LMRKHRRT

>member
-1 MKDQNAI
+1 MKDQGAT

-15 PMREASP
+15 PMREAEP
-22 LLRGQGTYVGDLRFP
+22 LLRGQGTYVGDLRFA

-50 HAQIRSIDA
+50 HARIRGIDA
-59 SGAVA
+59 SAA
-64 MAGVVRVL
+64 LSMPGVVRVL
-72 TGEDIREAIEPFPSS
+72 TGADVRDAVAPFPPS
-87 FEFHPR
+87 FEFHPP
-93 PWLEAIK
+93 PWLNAIK

-110 LALGKVRY
+110 LALDKVHY
-118 VGEPVAMVVAEDRYL
+118 VGEPVAMVVAEDRYR

-140 IAVDYEELPPLVDPE
+140 VAVEYEELPPVVDPE
-155 AALEPDAVRVHE
+155 AALAPDAVRIH
-167 DAEDNVVFHFSIA
+167 DDTDDNVVFHFSIA
-180 KGDVE
+180 KGDVD
-185 RALEDAPHRIR
+185 RALADAPHRIE

-215 ATAEAKHRRLTV
+215 AMAEVKPRRLTV

-241 AAQLGLAEETIRVV
+241 ASQLGLAEETIRVV

-266 VLVYPEEVLVPF
+266 VVVYPEEVLVPY

-285 PVQWVEDRREHF
+285 PVQWIEDRREHF
-297 VSTAHARDQ
+297 ISTAHARDQ
-306 IHYVEVGFDDD
+306 IHYVELAFDGD
-317 GRILGLKDR
+317 GRILALRDR

-351 PYRIPSLAVTG
+351 PYRVPNLAVTG
-362 TCVATNKVP
+362 TCVTTNKVP

-393 IAGELGLDPAE
+393 IAGELGLDPAQ

-419 AGVLYRDGEP
+419 AGVLYRDGMP

-438 GTLRKALDAC
+438 ATLRKALDAC
-448 RYEEVRAGQKEAA
+448 GYEEVRARQKEAA
-461 RYREAR
+461 
-467 RDRQAARGG
+467 
-476 GALRDAD
+476 
-483 AAAGSSDPM
+483 P
-492 QEVQGALRDP
+492 
-502 DAGHEGLRDGQSPRD
+502 D
-517 GRYPG
+517 GRYIG

-543 VDSWG
+543 VDSSG

-559 GQGHETVFAQ
+559 GQGHETVFSQ
-569 LTADLWGVTPEDVT
+569 LTADLWEVAPEDVT
-583 VVGGDTDAIRYGVG
+583 VVGGDTDAIRYGIG

-608 TAIHEASGRLKA
+608 TAIHEATRRLKA

-628 LLEANPDDLTTRD
+628 LLEANPDDLATRG
-641 GRVFVEERPDHGV
+641 GRVFVEERPEHGI

-666 WATKLPEGMEP
+666 WASKLPEGMEP
-677 RLEATYYYVPQTVTW
+677 NLEATYYYVPQTVTW
-692 AHAAHVAV
+692 AHAAHAAV
-700 VEVDADT
+700 VEVDAGT
-707 GEVTLLDYAVAHD
+707 GEVKLLDYAVAHD

-745 LYEEFVYDELGQLLT
+745 LYEEFVYDDLGQILT
-760 GTFMDYLLPSCGE
+760 GTFLDYLMPTCGE
-773 VPAIKQV
+773 VPVIKQV

-816 RPLGGIEISE
+816 RPLGKVEISE
-826 TPVTPERVLA
+826 TPATPERVLA
-836 LIRRHRI
+836 LIRQHRT

>member
-1 MKDQNAI
+1 MKDQGTI

-15 PMREASP
+15 PMREAEP
-22 LLRGQGTYVGDLRFP
+22 LLRGQGIYVSDLRFP

-50 HAQIRSIDA
+50 HASIRDIDA
-59 SGAVA
+59 SGALA
-64 MAGVVRVL
+64 MPGVVRVL
-72 TGEDIREAIEPFPSS
+72 TGGDIRDAIEPFPSS
-87 FEFHPR
+87 FEFHPA

-140 IAVDYEELPPLVDPE
+140 IAVDYEPLPPVVDPE
-155 AALEPDAVRVHE
+155 AALEPDAVRLHE
-167 DAEDNVVFHFSIA
+167 DADDNVVFHFSIA
-180 KGDVE
+180 KGNPD
-185 RALEDAPHRIR
+185 RALADAPHRIE

-215 ATAEAKHRRLTV
+215 AIAEVKTRRLTV

-241 AAQLGLAEETIRVV
+241 AGQLGMAEETVRVV

-266 VLVYPEEVLVPF
+266 VLVYPEEVLVPY

-285 PVQWVEDRREHF
+285 PVQWIEDRREHF
-297 VSTAHARDQ
+297 ISTAHARDQ
-306 IHYVEVGFDDD
+306 IHYVELGFDGD
-317 GRILGLKDR
+317 GRILALKDR

-351 PYRIPSLAVTG
+351 PYRIPNLAVTG

-393 IAGELGLDPAE
+393 IAGELDLDPAE
-404 VRFRNFVQPEEIPYD
+404 VRFRNLVQPEEIPYD
-419 AGVLYRDGEP
+419 AGILYRDGQP

-438 GTLRKALDAC
+438 ATLTKAMEAC
-448 RYEEVRAGQKEAA
+448 GYREVRTRQIDAAQDRVAVRSGRTTREGGTRHDADGQ
-461 RYREAR
+461 REGMVR
-467 RDRQAARGG
+467 RDGEA
-476 GALRDAD
+476 
-483 AAAGSSDPM
+483 
-492 QEVQGALRDP
+492 
-502 DAGHEGLRDGQSPRD
+502 PRD
-517 GRYPG
+517 GRYIG

-543 VDSWG
+543 VDSSG

-559 GQGHETVFAQ
+559 GQGHETVFSQ

-608 TAIHEASGRLKA
+608 TAIHEATRRLKA

-628 LLEANPDDLTTRD
+628 LLEANPDDLATRD
-641 GRVFVEERPDHGV
+641 GRVFVAERPDRGV
-654 SLAELAGAAVPG
+654 SLSELAAAAVPG

-677 RLEATYYYVPQTVTW
+677 NLEATYYYVPQTVTW

-700 VEVDADT
+700 VEVDAGT
-707 GEVTLLDYAVAHD
+707 GEVKLLDYAVAHD

-760 GTFMDYLLPSCGE
+760 GTFLDYLMPTCGE

-836 LIRRHRI
+836 LIRRHRNG
-843 A
+843 